1 MAQRESETRAPI
13 EAASSG
19 KDVFTTLGEVA
30 GAKVREAVD
39 LSRGHLEELKKKSLE
54 EIMQDGREWIRKNP
68 GKSVLGGLALGFLLG
83 RLFRRR

>member
-1 MAQRESETRAPI
+1 MAQRDPESRPPL

-39 LSRGHLEELKKKSLE
+39 LSREQLDGLKKKSLE
-54 EIMQDGREWIRKNP
+54 EIYRDGQEWIRKNP